1 MGTLLILNAKI
12 VNENKV
18 FESDIY
24 IRSGRI
30 EKIGKDLSSLK
41 VLNILDVKGKYVLP
55 GMIDDQVHFREPGMT
70 HKGNIKKE
78 SQAAVAGG
86 ITTFFDMPNTIPNVL
101 NSEILEDK
109 MKIAA
114 EKSLANY
121 SFYHGTSNDNLEEIK
136 AIDPLACCGLKIFM
150 GASTGNMLV
159 DDEETLNQVFKHAPL
174 LVATHCEDTPTI
186 VENEENYRQIFGD
199 DIPFELH
206 PKIRSEEACVK
217 SSSLA
222 IALAQANDTRLH
234 VLHISTAK
242 EAEMFS
248 ELPIN
253 NEKRITAEV
262 CCHYLSFCEED
273 YATKGSLIKCN
284 PAIKTAIDRAGLF
297 QGLLDGRLDVIG
309 TDHAPHT
316 WGEKQG
322 NYFEAPSGLPLV
334 QYALP
339 SLLEH
344 FQDGIF
350 TLEFLVEKTSHA
362 VAELF
367 NIKDRGYIREGYWA
381 DLVVVDVENGVTA
394 RNEDVISKCG
404 WTPFDGSEF
413 RSSVYATVVSGD
425 LVYVNN
431 KVRNGTIGKRVEF
444 DRDAL
449 T

>member
-12 VNENKV
+12 VNENKII
-18 FESDIY
+18 EADIY

-70 HKGNIKKE
+70 QKANIKTE
-78 SQAAVAGG
+78 SRAAVAGG

-101 NSEILEDK
+101 NSQILEDK
-109 MKIAA
+109 MSLAA

-121 SFYHGTSNDNLEEIK
+121 SFYHGASNDNLEEIK
-136 AIDPLACCGLKIFM
+136 AINPLSCCGLKVFM
-150 GASTGNMLV
+150 GSSTGNMLV
-159 DDEETLNQVFKHAPL
+159 DDEDTLNDVFKYAPL
-174 LVATHCEDTPTI
+174 LIATHCEDTPTI
-186 VENEENYRQIFGD
+186 VENEENYRQIYGD
-199 DIPFELH
+199 DIPFDLH
-206 PKIRSEEACVK
+206 PEIRSEEACYK

-222 IALAQANDTRLH
+222 IELAQANDTRLH

-248 ELPIN
+248 DLPIK
-253 NEKRITAEV
+253 EKRITAEV
-262 CCHYLSFCEED
+262 CCHYLSFCDED
-273 YATKGSLIKCN
+273 YESKASLIKCN
-284 PAIKTAIDRAGLF
+284 PAIRTEIDRAGLF

-316 WGEKQG
+316 WEEKQG
-322 NYFEAPSGLPLV
+322 NYFEAASGLPLV
-334 QYALP
+334 QFALP

-344 FQDGIF
+344 YQDGIF
-350 TLEFLVEKTSHA
+350 SLEFIVEKTSHA
-362 VAELF
+362 VADLF
-367 NIKDRGYIREGYWA
+367 NIKERGYIREGYWA
-381 DLVVVDVENGVTA
+381 DLVVVDVENGITA

-404 WTPFDGSEF
+404 WTPFDGYEF
-413 RSSVYATVVSGD
+413 RSSVHATVVNGD

-431 KVRNGTIGKRVEF
+431 QVRTGTLGKRVKF
-444 DRDAL
+444 DRESVS
-449 T
+449 